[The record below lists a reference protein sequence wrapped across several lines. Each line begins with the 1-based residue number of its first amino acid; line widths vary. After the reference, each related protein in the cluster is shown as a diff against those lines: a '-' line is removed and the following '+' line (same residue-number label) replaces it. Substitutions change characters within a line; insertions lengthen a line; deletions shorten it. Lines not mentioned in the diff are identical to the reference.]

1 MVEGR
6 DEQRVQKQAEVLAE
20 AVEEG
25 LKTSG

>member
-25 LKTSG
+25 LAKTG